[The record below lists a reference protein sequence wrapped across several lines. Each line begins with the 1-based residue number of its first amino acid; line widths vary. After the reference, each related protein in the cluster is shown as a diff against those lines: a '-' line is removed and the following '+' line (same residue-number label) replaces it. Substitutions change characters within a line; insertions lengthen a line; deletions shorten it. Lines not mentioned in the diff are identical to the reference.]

1 MNKTEFVE
9 VLAEVGSKSKTGAN
23 QDLDLVLDNLIAAL
37 KEEGKVTLSGF
48 GVFSVVER
56 AARNGV
62 NPKTGAKIQIP
73 ASKTVKFRAAKNLKD
88 AF

>member
-9 VLAEVGSKSKTGAN
+9 ILALDGSKSKVGAN
-23 QDLDLVLDNLIAAL
+23 EDLDLVLDNLIEAL
-37 KEEGKVTLSGF
+37 KVEGKLTLSGF

-56 AARNGV
+56 AARKGV
-62 NPKTGAKIQIP
+62 NPKTGAKIDIP

-88 AF
+88 IF